1 MAKFLDITE
10 DDVQAMNFTTEELEI
25 LLKAHDILMRH
36 KFKSKKTGIITGS

>member
-10 DDVQAMNFTTEELEI
+10 DDVQAMNFTTEELDV

-36 KFKSKKTGIITGS
+36 KFGKKKTGIIPGS

>member
-10 DDVQAMNFTTEELEI
+10 DDVQAMNFSTEELEI

-36 KFKSKKTGIITGS
+36 KLKGKKTGIITGS